1 MLLVVA
7 LLVTMS
13 ASAAA
18 RRYAKISRAWV
29 EHDVILDGQRGMKV
43 HLYLTVSGMKRRSV
57 SLTGEVTLDSDVAG
71 DDPEVI
77 YRCDGALMPSNDI
90 DTYLDYTLFVNYD
103 TGSWPEG
110 DHHYYLNV
118 LVTNTANG
126 EALNTPGST
135 ILDFSLKRGDDGSY
149 ISYDATVEEIKQRI
163 GYQPSTPAT
172 PATPAPAAPP
182 KPAPQ
187 AAPASVTTPKPV
199 QKATPSTPSTQEMTD
214 QQRLYI
220 SWMKDRIIKQLD
232 AGDGNYIVICTSSY
246 AHGPNKVT
254 DIFWV
259 PRDFRPYSSA
269 YKQLMATDKNIKCF
283 VNGIYVLKLINHTL
297 DDGREFST
305 VYICDR
311 DQLANGE
318 AWEYKNKNHPELPTH
333 YYMEEQRI
341 SSKAAAW
348 LQLLIEGKLTTMSFQ
363 GRNGIKMETTTRV
376 TLKAPR
382 RIPYGNS
389 PDKY

>member
-1 MLLVVA
+1 MLLMVA

-13 ASAAA
+13 ASTAA

-90 DTYLDYTLFVNYD
+90 DTYQDYTLFVNYD

-135 ILDFSLKRGDDGSY
+135 ILDFSMKRGDDGSY

-163 GYQPSTPAT
+163 GYQPSTPTT
-172 PATPAPAAPP
+172 PATPASVAPP

-187 AAPASVTTPKPV
+187 AAPAPVATPKPV
-199 QKATPSTPSTQEMTD
+199 QKTTPSPPSAQEMTD

-232 AGDGNYIVICTSSY
+232 AGDGNYIVICTSSI
-246 AHGPNKVT
+246 AFGPNKVT

-269 YKQLMATDKNIKCF
+269 YKQLMATDKNITCF
-283 VNGIYVLKLINHTL
+283 VDGIDVLKLINHTL

-318 AWEYKNKNHPELPTH
+318 AWEYKNKNHPEQPTH
-333 YYMEEQRI
+333 YYMEEHRI

-363 GRNGIKMETTTRV
+363 GRYGIKMETTTRV
-376 TLKAPR
+376 ALKAPR

>member
-1 MLLVVA
+1 MLLMVA

-90 DTYLDYTLFVNYD
+90 DTYQDYTLFVNYD

-135 ILDFSLKRGDDGSY
+135 ILDFSMKRGDDGSY

-163 GYQPSTPAT
+163 GYQPSTPTT
-172 PATPAPAAPP
+172 PATPASVAPP

-187 AAPASVTTPKPV
+187 AAPAPVATPKPV
-199 QKATPSTPSTQEMTD
+199 QKTTPSPPSAQEMTD

-232 AGDGNYIVICTSSY
+232 AGDGNYIVICTSSI
-246 AHGPNKVT
+246 AFGPNKVT

-269 YKQLMATDKNIKCF
+269 YKQLMATDKNITCF
-283 VNGIYVLKLINHTL
+283 VDGIYVLKLMNHTL

-318 AWEYKNKNHPELPTH
+318 AWEYKNKNHPEQPTH
-333 YYMEEQRI
+333 YYMEEHRI

-363 GRNGIKMETTTRV
+363 GRDGLKMETTTRV
-376 TLKAPR
+376 ALKAPR

-389 PDKY
+389 PDTY

>member
-1 MLLVVA
+1 MLLMVA

-90 DTYLDYTLFVNYD
+90 DTYQDYTLFVNYD
-103 TGSWPEG
+103 TGNWPEG

-135 ILDFSLKRGDDGSY
+135 ILDFSMKRGDDGSY

-163 GYQPSTPAT
+163 GYQPSTPTT
-172 PATPAPAAPP
+172 PATPAPVAPP
-182 KPAPQ
+182 KP
-187 AAPASVTTPKPV
+187 TP
-199 QKATPSTPSTQEMTD
+199 
-214 QQRLYI
+214 Y
-220 SWMKDRIIKQLD
+220 
-232 AGDGNYIVICTSSY
+232 
-246 AHGPNKVT
+246 
-254 DIFWV
+254 
-259 PRDFRPYSSA
+259 RP
-269 YKQLMATDKNIKCF
+269 C
-283 VNGIYVLKLINHTL
+283 
-297 DDGREFST
+297 
-305 VYICDR
+305 
-311 DQLANGE
+311 
-318 AWEYKNKNHPELPTH
+318 
-333 YYMEEQRI
+333 
-341 SSKAAAW
+341 
-348 LQLLIEGKLTTMSFQ
+348 
-363 GRNGIKMETTTRV
+363 
-376 TLKAPR
+376 
-382 RIPYGNS
+382 
-389 PDKY
+389 

>member
-1 MLLVVA
+1 MLLMVA

-43 HLYLTVSGMKRRSV
+43 HLNLTVSGMKRRSV

-77 YRCDGALMPSNDI
+77 YRCDGALMPSHDI
-90 DTYLDYTLFVNYD
+90 DTYQDYTLFVNYD

-163 GYQPSTPAT
+163 GYQPSTPTT
-172 PATPAPAAPP
+172 PATPAP
-182 KPAPQ
+182 
-187 AAPASVTTPKPV
+187 VTTPWPV

-232 AGDGNYIVICTSSY
+232 AGDGNYIVICTNSY

-363 GRNGIKMETTTRV
+363 GRDGLKMETTTRV

>member
-43 HLYLTVSGMKRRSV
+43 HLNLTVSGMKRRSV

-77 YRCDGALMPSNDI
+77 YRCDGALMPSHDI
-90 DTYLDYTLFVNYD
+90 DTYQDYTLFVNYD

-163 GYQPSTPAT
+163 GYQPSTPTT
-172 PATPAPAAPP
+172 PATPAPVAP
-182 KPAPQ
+182 
-187 AAPASVTTPKPV
+187 PKPV
-199 QKATPSTPSTQEMTD
+199 QKTTPSTPSAPEMTD

-232 AGDGNYIVICTSSY
+232 AGDGNYILICTSSI
-246 AHGPNKVT
+246 AFGPNKVT

-269 YKQLMATDKNIKCF
+269 YKQLMAPDKNIKCF
-283 VNGIYVLKLINHTL
+283 VDGIDVLKLINHTL
-297 DDGREFST
+297 ADGREFST

-318 AWEYKNKNHPELPTH
+318 AWEYKNKNHPEQPTH
-333 YYMEEQRI
+333 YYMEEHRI

-363 GRNGIKMETTTRV
+363 GRNGMKMETTTRV

>member
-1 MLLVVA
+1 MLLMVA

-29 EHDVILDGQRGMKV
+29 EHDVILNGQRGMKV

-77 YRCDGALMPSNDI
+77 YRCDGALMPSHDI

-135 ILDFSLKRGDDGSY
+135 ILDFSMKRGDDGSY

-163 GYQPSTPAT
+163 GYQPSTPTT
-172 PATPAPAAPP
+172 PATPAPVATP

-187 AAPASVTTPKPV
+187 AAPAPVATPKPV
-199 QKATPSTPSTQEMTD
+199 QKTTPLTQSAQEMTD

-232 AGDGNYIVICTSSY
+232 AGDGNYIVICTNSY

-269 YKQLMATDKNIKCF
+269 YKQLMATDKYIKCF

-318 AWEYKNKNHPELPTH
+318 AWEYKNKNHPEQPTH
-333 YYMEEQRI
+333 YYMEEHRI

-363 GRNGIKMETTTRV
+363 GRDGLKMETTTRV
-376 TLKAPR
+376 ALKAPR

-389 PDKY
+389 PDTY

>member
-1 MLLVVA
+1 MLLMVA
-7 LLVTMS
+7 LLMTMS

-90 DTYLDYTLFVNYD
+90 DTYQDYTLFVNYD

-135 ILDFSLKRGDDGSY
+135 ILDFSMKRGDDGSY

-163 GYQPSTPAT
+163 GYQPSTPTTPDT
-172 PATPAPAAPP
+172 PASVAPP

-187 AAPASVTTPKPV
+187 AAPAPVATPKPV
-199 QKATPSTPSTQEMTD
+199 QKTTPSTPSVQEMTD

-232 AGDGNYIVICTSSY
+232 AGDGNYIVICTSSI
-246 AHGPNKVT
+246 AFGPNKVT

-269 YKQLMATDKNIKCF
+269 YKQLMATDKNITCF
-283 VNGIYVLKLINHTL
+283 VDGIYVLKLINHTL

-318 AWEYKNKNHPELPTH
+318 AWEYKNKNHPEQPTH
-333 YYMEEQRI
+333 YYMEEHRI

-363 GRNGIKMETTTRV
+363 GRYGIKMETTTRV
-376 TLKAPR
+376 ALKAPR

>member
-1 MLLVVA
+1 MLLMVA

-90 DTYLDYTLFVNYD
+90 DTYQDYTLFVNYD

-135 ILDFSLKRGDDGSY
+135 ILDFSMKRGDDGSY
-149 ISYDATVEEIKQRI
+149 FSYDATVEEIKQRI
-163 GYQPSTPAT
+163 GYQPSTPTT
-172 PATPAPAAPP
+172 PATPAPVATP
-182 KPAPQ
+182 KPVPQ
-187 AAPASVTTPKPV
+187 AAPAPVATPKPV
-199 QKATPSTPSTQEMTD
+199 QKTTPSTPSVQEMTD

-269 YKQLMATDKNIKCF
+269 YKQLMATDKKITCF
-283 VNGIYVLKLINHTL
+283 VDGIYVLKLINHTL

-318 AWEYKNKNHPELPTH
+318 AWEYKNKNHPEQPTH

-363 GRNGIKMETTTRV
+363 GRDGLKMETTTRV
-376 TLKAPR
+376 ALKAPR

>member
-1 MLLVVA
+1 MLLMVA

-77 YRCDGALMPSNDI
+77 YRCDGALMPSHDI
-90 DTYLDYTLFVNYD
+90 DTYQDYTLFVNYD

-135 ILDFSLKRGDDGSY
+135 ILDFSLKPCDDGSY

-163 GYQPSTPAT
+163 GYQPSTPTT
-172 PATPAPAAPP
+172 PATPAPVATP

-187 AAPASVTTPKPV
+187 AAPAPVTTPKPV
-199 QKATPSTPSTQEMTD
+199 QKTTPLTQSAQEMTD

-220 SWMKDRIIKQLD
+220 SWKKDRIIKQLD
-232 AGDGNYIVICTSSY
+232 AGDGNYIVICTSSI
-246 AHGPNKVT
+246 ADGPNKVT

-363 GRNGIKMETTTRV
+363 GRDGLKMETTTRV
-376 TLKAPR
+376 ALKAPR

>member
-1 MLLVVA
+1 MLLMVS

-77 YRCDGALMPSNDI
+77 YRCDGALMPSHDI
-90 DTYLDYTLFVNYD
+90 DTYQDYTLFVNYD

-135 ILDFSLKRGDDGSY
+135 ILDFSMKRGDDGSY

-163 GYQPSTPAT
+163 GYQPSTPTT
-172 PATPAPAAPP
+172 PATTVPVAPP

-187 AAPASVTTPKPV
+187 AAPAPVATPKPV
-199 QKATPSTPSTQEMTD
+199 QKTTPSTPSVQEMTD

-232 AGDGNYIVICTSSY
+232 AGDGNYIVICTSSI
-246 AHGPNKVT
+246 AFGPNKVT

-318 AWEYKNKNHPELPTH
+318 AWEYKNKNHPEQPTH
-333 YYMEEQRI
+333 YYMEEHRI

-363 GRNGIKMETTTRV
+363 GRYGLKMETTTRV
-376 TLKAPR
+376 ALKAPR

>member
-1 MLLVVA
+1 MLLMVA

-29 EHDVILDGQRGMKV
+29 EHDVILNGQRGMKV

-90 DTYLDYTLFVNYD
+90 DTYQDYTLFVNYD

-172 PATPAPAAPP
+172 PATPAPVA
-182 KPAPQ
+182 
-187 AAPASVTTPKPV
+187 TPKPV
-199 QKATPSTPSTQEMTD
+199 QKTTPSTPSAQEMTD

-232 AGDGNYIVICTSSY
+232 AGDGNYILICTSSI
-246 AHGPNKVT
+246 AFGPNKVT

-269 YKQLMATDKNIKCF
+269 YKQLMATDKKIKVF
-283 VNGIYVLKLINHTL
+283 VDGIYVLKLINHTL

-318 AWEYKNKNHPELPTH
+318 AWEYKNKNHPEQPTH
-333 YYMEEQRI
+333 YYMEEHRI

-363 GRNGIKMETTTRV
+363 GRYGIKMETTTRV
-376 TLKAPR
+376 ALKAPR

>member
-1 MLLVVA
+1 MLLMVA

-77 YRCDGALMPSNDI
+77 YRCDGALMPSHDI

-103 TGSWPEG
+103 TGNWPEG

-135 ILDFSLKRGDDGSY
+135 ILDFSIKRGDDGSY
-149 ISYDATVEEIKQRI
+149 FSYDATVEEIKQRI
-163 GYQPSTPAT
+163 GYQPSTPTT
-172 PATPAPAAPP
+172 PATPAPAATP

-187 AAPASVTTPKPV
+187 AAPAPVATPKPV
-199 QKATPSTPSTQEMTD
+199 QKTTPLTQSAQEMTD

-232 AGDGNYIVICTSSY
+232 AGDGNYIVICTNSY

-363 GRNGIKMETTTRV
+363 GRDGLKMETTTRV
-376 TLKAPR
+376 ALKAPR

>member
-1 MLLVVA
+1 MLLMVA

-29 EHDVILDGQRGMKV
+29 EHDVILNGQRGMKV

-77 YRCDGALMPSNDI
+77 YRCDGALMPSHDI

-135 ILDFSLKRGDDGSY
+135 ILDFSMKRGDDGSY

-163 GYQPSTPAT
+163 GYQPSTPTT
-172 PATPAPAAPP
+172 PATPAPVATP

-187 AAPASVTTPKPV
+187 AAPAPVATPKPV
-199 QKATPSTPSTQEMTD
+199 QKTTPLTQSAQEMTD

-232 AGDGNYIVICTSSY
+232 AGDGNYIVICTNSY

-269 YKQLMATDKNIKCF
+269 YKQLMATDKYIKCF

-318 AWEYKNKNHPELPTH
+318 AWEYKNKNHPEQPTH
-333 YYMEEQRI
+333 YYMEEHRI

-363 GRNGIKMETTTRV
+363 GRDGLKMETTTRV
-376 TLKAPR
+376 ALKAPR

>member
-1 MLLVVA
+1 MLLMVA

-77 YRCDGALMPSNDI
+77 YRCDGALMPSHDI
-90 DTYLDYTLFVNYD
+90 DTYQDYTLFVNYD

-135 ILDFSLKRGDDGSY
+135 ILDFSMKRGDDGSY
-149 ISYDATVEEIKQRI
+149 ITYDATVEEIKQRI
-163 GYQPSTPAT
+163 GYQSSTPT
-172 PATPAPAAPP
+172 TSATPAPVATP

-187 AAPASVTTPKPV
+187 AAPAPVTTPKPV
-199 QKATPSTPSTQEMTD
+199 QKTTPSTPSAQEMTD

-220 SWMKDRIIKQLD
+220 SWKKDRIIKQLD
-232 AGDGNYIVICTSSY
+232 AGDGNYIVICTSSI
-246 AHGPNKVT
+246 ADGPNKVT

>member
-1 MLLVVA
+1 MLLMVA

-43 HLYLTVSGMKRRSV
+43 HLYLTVSGMKRHSV

-71 DDPEVI
+71 DTPEVI
-77 YRCDGALMPSNDI
+77 YSCYGALMPSHDI
-90 DTYLDYTLFVNYD
+90 DSYLDYTLFVNYD
-103 TGSWPEG
+103 TGNWPEG

-135 ILDFSLKRGDDGSY
+135 ILDFSMKRGDDGSY

-163 GYQPSTPAT
+163 GYQPSTPTTPDT
-172 PATPAPAAPP
+172 PASVAPP

-187 AAPASVTTPKPV
+187 AAPAPVATPKPV
-199 QKATPSTPSTQEMTD
+199 QKTTPSPPSAQEMTD

-232 AGDGNYIVICTSSY
+232 AGDGNYIVICTSSI
-246 AHGPNKVT
+246 AFGPNKVT

-269 YKQLMATDKNIKCF
+269 YKQLMATDKNITCF
-283 VNGIYVLKLINHTL
+283 VDGIYVLKLINHTL

-318 AWEYKNKNHPELPTH
+318 AWEYKNKNHPEQPTH
-333 YYMEEQRI
+333 YYMEEHRI

-363 GRNGIKMETTTRV
+363 GRYGIKMETTTRV
-376 TLKAPR
+376 ALKAPR

>member
-1 MLLVVA
+1 MLLMVA

-77 YRCDGALMPSNDI
+77 YRCDGALMPSHDI
-90 DTYLDYTLFVNYD
+90 DTYLDYILFVNYD

-135 ILDFSLKRGDDGSY
+135 ILDFSMKRGDDGSY
-149 ISYDATVEEIKQRI
+149 FSYDATVEEIKQRI
-163 GYQPSTPAT
+163 GYQPSTPTT
-172 PATPAPAAPP
+172 PATPAPVATP

-187 AAPASVTTPKPV
+187 AAPAPVTTPKPV
-199 QKATPSTPSTQEMTD
+199 QKTTPSTPSAQEMTD

-220 SWMKDRIIKQLD
+220 SWKKDRIIKQLD
-232 AGDGNYIVICTSSY
+232 AGDGNYIVICTSSI
-246 AHGPNKVT
+246 ADGPNKVT

-269 YKQLMATDKNIKCF
+269 YKQLMAPDKNIKCF

-363 GRNGIKMETTTRV
+363 GRNGMKMETTTRV
-376 TLKAPR
+376 ALKAPR

>member
-1 MLLVVA
+1 MLLMVA

-77 YRCDGALMPSNDI
+77 YRCDGALMPSHDI
-90 DTYLDYTLFVNYD
+90 DTYQDYTLFVNYD

-135 ILDFSLKRGDDGSY
+135 ILDFSMKRGDDGSY

-163 GYQPSTPAT
+163 GYQPSTPTT
-172 PATPAPAAPP
+172 PATPVPVATP

-187 AAPASVTTPKPV
+187 AAPAPVATPKPV
-199 QKATPSTPSTQEMTD
+199 QKSTPSTPSAQEMTD

-220 SWMKDRIIKQLD
+220 SWKKDRIIKQLD
-232 AGDGNYIVICTSSY
+232 AGDGNYIVICTSSI
-246 AHGPNKVT
+246 ADGPNKVT

-363 GRNGIKMETTTRV
+363 GRDGLKMETTTRV

>member
-1 MLLVVA
+1 MLLMVA

-13 ASAAA
+13 GSAAA

-77 YRCDGALMPSNDI
+77 YRCDGALMPSHDI

-103 TGSWPEG
+103 TGSWLEG

-135 ILDFSLKRGDDGSY
+135 ILDFSMKRGDDGSY

-163 GYQPSTPAT
+163 GYQPSTPTT
-172 PATPAPAAPP
+172 PATPAPVA
-182 KPAPQ
+182 
-187 AAPASVTTPKPV
+187 TPKPV
-199 QKATPSTPSTQEMTD
+199 QKTTPSTPSVQEMTD

-269 YKQLMATDKNIKCF
+269 YKQLMATDKGITCF

-318 AWEYKNKNHPELPTH
+318 AWEYKNKNHPEQPTH
-333 YYMEEQRI
+333 YYMEEHRI

-363 GRNGIKMETTTRV
+363 GRNGMKMETTTRV
-376 TLKAPR
+376 ALKAPR

-389 PDKY
+389 PDTY

>member
-1 MLLVVA
+1 MLLMVA

-13 ASAAA
+13 ASAAV

-57 SLTGEVTLDSDVAG
+57 SLTGEITLDSDLAG

-77 YRCDGALMPSNDI
+77 YRCDGALMPSHDI
-90 DTYLDYTLFVNYD
+90 DTYQDYTLFVNYD

-135 ILDFSLKRGDDGSY
+135 ILDFSMKRGDDGSY

-163 GYQPSTPAT
+163 GYQPSTPTT
-172 PATPAPAAPP
+172 PATPASVAPP

-187 AAPASVTTPKPV
+187 AAPAPVATPKPV
-199 QKATPSTPSTQEMTD
+199 QKTTPSPPSAQEMTD

-232 AGDGNYIVICTSSY
+232 AGDGNYIVICTSSI
-246 AHGPNKVT
+246 AFGPNKVT

-269 YKQLMATDKNIKCF
+269 YKQLMATDKKIKVF
-283 VNGIYVLKLINHTL
+283 VDGIYVLKLINHTL

-318 AWEYKNKNHPELPTH
+318 AWEYKNKNHPEQPTH
-333 YYMEEQRI
+333 YYMEEHRI

-363 GRNGIKMETTTRV
+363 GRYGIKMETTTRV
-376 TLKAPR
+376 ALKAPR

>member
-1 MLLVVA
+1 MLLMVA

-43 HLYLTVSGMKRRSV
+43 HLNLTVSGMKRRSV

-77 YRCDGALMPSNDI
+77 YRCDGALMPSHDI
-90 DTYLDYTLFVNYD
+90 DTYQDYTLFVNYD

-163 GYQPSTPAT
+163 GYQPSTPTT
-172 PATPAPAAPP
+172 PATPAPVATP

-187 AAPASVTTPKPV
+187 AAPAPVATPKPV
-199 QKATPSTPSTQEMTD
+199 QKTTPLTQSAQEMTD

-232 AGDGNYIVICTSSY
+232 AGDGNYIVICTNSY

-269 YKQLMATDKNIKCF
+269 YKQLMATDKKIKVF
-283 VNGIYVLKLINHTL
+283 VDGIDVLKLINHTL
-297 DDGREFST
+297 ADGREFST

-318 AWEYKNKNHPELPTH
+318 AWEYKNKNHPEQPTH
-333 YYMEEQRI
+333 YYMEEHRI

-363 GRNGIKMETTTRV
+363 GRDGLKMETTTRV
-376 TLKAPR
+376 ALKAPR

>member
-1 MLLVVA
+1 MLLMVA

-43 HLYLTVSGMKRRSV
+43 HLNLTVSGMKRRSV

-77 YRCDGALMPSNDI
+77 YRCDGALMPSHDI
-90 DTYLDYTLFVNYD
+90 DTYQDYTLFVNYD

-149 ISYDATVEEIKQRI
+149 FSYDATVEEIKQRI
-163 GYQPSTPAT
+163 GYQPSTPTT
-172 PATPAPAAPP
+172 PATPAPVATP

-187 AAPASVTTPKPV
+187 AAPAPVATPKPV
-199 QKATPSTPSTQEMTD
+199 QKTTPLTQSAQEMTD

-220 SWMKDRIIKQLD
+220 SWKKDRIIKQLD
-232 AGDGNYIVICTSSY
+232 AGDGNYIVICTNSI
-246 AHGPNKVT
+246 ADGPNKVT

>member
-1 MLLVVA
+1 MLLMVA

-29 EHDVILDGQRGMKV
+29 EHDVILNGQRGMKV

-77 YRCDGALMPSNDI
+77 YRCDGALMPSHDI
-90 DTYLDYTLFVNYD
+90 NTYQDYTLFVNYD

-135 ILDFSLKRGDDGSY
+135 ILDFSLKRDDDGSY

-163 GYQPSTPAT
+163 GYQPSTPTT
-172 PATPAPAAPP
+172 PATPASVATP

-187 AAPASVTTPKPV
+187 AAPAPVTTPKPV
-199 QKATPSTPSTQEMTD
+199 QKTTPSTPSAQEMTD

-232 AGDGNYIVICTSSY
+232 AGDGNYIVICTSSI
-246 AHGPNKVT
+246 ADGPNKVT

-376 TLKAPR
+376 ALKAPR

>member
-1 MLLVVA
+1 MLFMVA

-43 HLYLTVSGMKRRSV
+43 HLNLTVSGMKRRSV

-77 YRCDGALMPSNDI
+77 YRCDGALMPSHDI
-90 DTYLDYTLFVNYD
+90 DTYMDYTLFVNYD

-135 ILDFSLKRGDDGSY
+135 ILDFSMKRGDDGSY
-149 ISYDATVEEIKQRI
+149 FSYDATVEEIKQRI
-163 GYQPSTPAT
+163 GYQPSTTTT
-172 PATPAPAAPP
+172 PATPAPVATPR
-182 KPAPQ
+182 PAPQ
-187 AAPASVTTPKPV
+187 AAPAPVTTPKPV
-199 QKATPSTPSTQEMTD
+199 QKTTPSTPSVQEMTD

-269 YKQLMATDKNIKCF
+269 YKQLMATDKKNTCF
-283 VNGIYVLKLINHTL
+283 VDGIDVLKLINHTL

-318 AWEYKNKNHPELPTH
+318 AWEYKNKNHPEQPTH

-363 GRNGIKMETTTRV
+363 GRNGLKMETTTRV
-376 TLKAPR
+376 ALKAPR

>member
-1 MLLVVA
+1 
-7 LLVTMS
+7 
-13 ASAAA
+13 
-18 RRYAKISRAWV
+18 
-29 EHDVILDGQRGMKV
+29 
-43 HLYLTVSGMKRRSV
+43 
-57 SLTGEVTLDSDVAG
+57 
-71 DDPEVI
+71 
-77 YRCDGALMPSNDI
+77 MPSNDI
-90 DTYLDYTLFVNYD
+90 DTYQDYTLFVNYD

-135 ILDFSLKRGDDGSY
+135 ILDFSMKRGDDGSY

-163 GYQPSTPAT
+163 GYQPSTPTT
-172 PATPAPAAPP
+172 PATPAPVATP

-187 AAPASVTTPKPV
+187 AAPAPVATPKPV
-199 QKATPSTPSTQEMTD
+199 QKTTPLTQSAQEMTD

-232 AGDGNYIVICTSSY
+232 AGDGNYIVICTNSY

-269 YKQLMATDKNIKCF
+269 YKQLMATDKYIKVF
-283 VNGIYVLKLINHTL
+283 VDGIDVLKLINHTL
-297 DDGREFST
+297 ADGREFST

-318 AWEYKNKNHPELPTH
+318 AWEYKNKNHPEQATH
-333 YYMEEQRI
+333 YYMEEHRI

-363 GRNGIKMETTTRV
+363 GRDGLKMETTTRV
-376 TLKAPR
+376 ALKAPR

>member
-1 MLLVVA
+1 MLLMVA

-90 DTYLDYTLFVNYD
+90 DTYQDYTLFVNYD

-135 ILDFSLKRGDDGSY
+135 ILDFSLKPCDDGSY

-163 GYQPSTPAT
+163 GYQPSTPTT

-187 AAPASVTTPKPV
+187 AAPAPVATPKPV
-199 QKATPSTPSTQEMTD
+199 QKTTPSTPSTQEMTD

-269 YKQLMATDKNIKCF
+269 YKQLMAPDKKITCF
-283 VNGIYVLKLINHTL
+283 VDGIYVLKLINHTL

-318 AWEYKNKNHPELPTH
+318 AWEYKNKNHPEQPTH

-363 GRNGIKMETTTRV
+363 GRDGLKMETTTRV
-376 TLKAPR
+376 ALKAPR

-389 PDKY
+389 PDTY

>member
-1 MLLVVA
+1 MLLMVA

-71 DDPEVI
+71 DAPEVI
-77 YRCDGALMPSNDI
+77 YRCDGALMPSHDI
-90 DTYLDYTLFVNYD
+90 DTYQDYTLFVNYD

-135 ILDFSLKRGDDGSY
+135 ILDFSLKCGDDGSY

-163 GYQPSTPAT
+163 GYQPSTPTT

-187 AAPASVTTPKPV
+187 AAPAPVTTPKPV

-232 AGDGNYIVICTSSY
+232 AGDGNYIVICTNSY

-269 YKQLMATDKNIKCF
+269 YKQLMATDKKITCF
-283 VNGIYVLKLINHTL
+283 VDGIDVLKLINHTL

-363 GRNGIKMETTTRV
+363 GRDGLKMETTTRV
-376 TLKAPR
+376 ALKAPR

>member
-1 MLLVVA
+1 MLLMVA

-29 EHDVILDGQRGMKV
+29 EHDVILNGQRGMKV
-43 HLYLTVSGMKRRSV
+43 HLNLTVSGMKRRSV

-77 YRCDGALMPSNDI
+77 YRCDGALMPSHDI
-90 DTYLDYTLFVNYD
+90 DTYQDYTLFVNYD

-163 GYQPSTPAT
+163 GYQPSTPTT
-172 PATPAPAAPP
+172 PAIPAPVA
-182 KPAPQ
+182 
-187 AAPASVTTPKPV
+187 TPKPV
-199 QKATPSTPSTQEMTD
+199 QKTTPSTPSAPEMTD

-232 AGDGNYIVICTSSY
+232 AGDGNYILICTSSI
-246 AHGPNKVT
+246 AFGPNKVT

-269 YKQLMATDKNIKCF
+269 YKQLIAPDKNIKCF
-283 VNGIYVLKLINHTL
+283 VDGIDVLKLINHTL
-297 DDGREFST
+297 ADGREFST

-318 AWEYKNKNHPELPTH
+318 AWEYKNKNHPEQPTH
-333 YYMEEQRI
+333 YYMEEHRI

-363 GRNGIKMETTTRV
+363 GRNGLKMETTTRV

>member
-1 MLLVVA
+1 MLLMVA

-71 DDPEVI
+71 DDPDVI
-77 YRCDGALMPSNDI
+77 YRCDGALMPSHDI

-103 TGSWPEG
+103 TGNWPEG

-118 LVTNTANG
+118 LVINTANG

-135 ILDFSLKRGDDGSY
+135 ILDFSMKRGDDGSY
-149 ISYDATVEEIKQRI
+149 FSYDATVEEIKQRI
-163 GYQPSTPAT
+163 GYQPSTPTT
-172 PATPAPAAPP
+172 PATPAPVATP

-187 AAPASVTTPKPV
+187 AAPAPVTTPKQV
-199 QKATPSTPSTQEMTD
+199 QKTTPSTPSAQEMTD

-269 YKQLMATDKNIKCF
+269 YKQLMATDKGITCF
-283 VNGIYVLKLINHTL
+283 VDGIYVLKLINHTL

-318 AWEYKNKNHPELPTH
+318 AWEYKNKNHPSLATH
-333 YYMEEQRI
+333 YYMEEHRI

-363 GRNGIKMETTTRV
+363 GRNGLKMETTTRV
-376 TLKAPR
+376 ALKAPR

-389 PDKY
+389 PDTY

>member
-1 MLLVVA
+1 MLLMVA

-77 YRCDGALMPSNDI
+77 YRCDGALMPSHNI
-90 DTYLDYTLFVNYD
+90 DTYQDYTLFVNYD

-135 ILDFSLKRGDDGSY
+135 ILDFSMKRGDDGSY

-163 GYQPSTPAT
+163 GYQPSTPTT
-172 PATPAPAAPP
+172 PATPVPVATP

-187 AAPASVTTPKPV
+187 AAPAPVATPKPV
-199 QKATPSTPSTQEMTD
+199 QKSTPSTPSAQEMTD

-232 AGDGNYIVICTSSY
+232 AGDGNYIVICTSSI
-246 AHGPNKVT
+246 AFGPNKVT

>member
-1 MLLVVA
+1 MLLMVA

-77 YRCDGALMPSNDI
+77 YRCDGALMPSHDI

-103 TGSWPEG
+103 TGNWPEG

-163 GYQPSTPAT
+163 GYQPSTPTT
-172 PATPAPAAPP
+172 PATPASVAPP

-187 AAPASVTTPKPV
+187 AAPAPVATPKPV
-199 QKATPSTPSTQEMTD
+199 QKTTPSPPSAQEMTD

-232 AGDGNYIVICTSSY
+232 AGDGNYIVICTSSI
-246 AHGPNKVT
+246 AFGPNKVT

-269 YKQLMATDKNIKCF
+269 YKQLMATDKNITCF
-283 VNGIYVLKLINHTL
+283 VDGIYVLKLINHTL

-318 AWEYKNKNHPELPTH
+318 AWEYKNKNHPEQPTH
-333 YYMEEQRI
+333 YYMEEHRI

-348 LQLLIEGKLTTMSFQ
+348 LQLLIE
-363 GRNGIKMETTTRV
+363 
-376 TLKAPR
+376 
-382 RIPYGNS
+382 
-389 PDKY
+389 

>member
-29 EHDVILDGQRGMKV
+29 EHDVILNGQRGMKV

-77 YRCDGALMPSNDI
+77 YRCDGALMPSHDI
-90 DTYLDYTLFVNYD
+90 DTYLDYILFVNYD
-103 TGSWPEG
+103 TGNWPEG

-126 EALNTPGST
+126 EALNAPGST

-149 ISYDATVEEIKQRI
+149 FSYDATVEEIKQRI
-163 GYQPSTPAT
+163 GYQPSTPTT
-172 PATPAPAAPP
+172 PATTAPVATP

-187 AAPASVTTPKPV
+187 AAPAPVTTPKPV
-199 QKATPSTPSTQEMTD
+199 QKTTPSTPSAQEMTD

-363 GRNGIKMETTTRV
+363 GRYGIKMETTTRV

>member
-1 MLLVVA
+1 MLLMVA

-29 EHDVILDGQRGMKV
+29 EHDVILNGQRGMKV

-77 YRCDGALMPSNDI
+77 YRCDGALMPSHDI

-135 ILDFSLKRGDDGSY
+135 ILDFSMKRGDDGSY

-163 GYQPSTPAT
+163 GYQPSTPTT
-172 PATPAPAAPP
+172 PATPASVAPP

-187 AAPASVTTPKPV
+187 AAPAPVATPKPV
-199 QKATPSTPSTQEMTD
+199 QKTTPSPPSAQEMTD

-232 AGDGNYIVICTSSY
+232 AGDGNYIVICTSSI
-246 AHGPNKVT
+246 ASGPNKVT

-269 YKQLMATDKNIKCF
+269 YKQLMATDKYIKVF
-283 VNGIYVLKLINHTL
+283 VDGIYVLKLINHTL

-318 AWEYKNKNHPELPTH
+318 AWEYKNKNHPEQPTH
-333 YYMEEQRI
+333 YYMEEHRI

-363 GRNGIKMETTTRV
+363 GRYGIKMETTTRV
-376 TLKAPR
+376 ALKAPR

-389 PDKY
+389 HDKY

>member
-1 MLLVVA
+1 MLLMVA

-29 EHDVILDGQRGMKV
+29 EHDVILNGQRGIKV

-77 YRCDGALMPSNDI
+77 YRCYGALMPSNDI
-90 DTYLDYTLFVNYD
+90 DTYQDYTLFVNYD

-135 ILDFSLKRGDDGSY
+135 ILDFSMKRGDDGSY

-163 GYQPSTPAT
+163 GYQPSTPTT
-172 PATPAPAAPP
+172 PATPASVAPP

-187 AAPASVTTPKPV
+187 AAPAPVATPKPV
-199 QKATPSTPSTQEMTD
+199 QKTTPSPPSAQEMTD

-232 AGDGNYIVICTSSY
+232 AGDGNYIVICTSSI
-246 AHGPNKVT
+246 ASGPNKVT

-269 YKQLMATDKNIKCF
+269 YKQLMATDKKIKVF
-283 VNGIYVLKLINHTL
+283 VDGIYVLKLINHTL

-318 AWEYKNKNHPELPTH
+318 AWEYKNKNHPEQPTH
-333 YYMEEQRI
+333 YYMEEHRI

-363 GRNGIKMETTTRV
+363 GRYGIKMETTTRV
-376 TLKAPR
+376 ALKAPR

>member
-1 MLLVVA
+1 MLLMVA

-77 YRCDGALMPSNDI
+77 YRCDGALMPSHDI
-90 DTYLDYTLFVNYD
+90 DTYQDYTLFVNYD

-163 GYQPSTPAT
+163 GYQPSTPTT

-187 AAPASVTTPKPV
+187 AALAPVTTPKPV
-199 QKATPSTPSTQEMTD
+199 QKTTPSTPSAQEMTD

-232 AGDGNYIVICTSSY
+232 AGDGNYIVICTSSI
-246 AHGPNKVT
+246 ASGPNKVT

-269 YKQLMATDKNIKCF
+269 YKQLMATDKKIKVF
-283 VNGIYVLKLINHTL
+283 VDGIYVLKLINHTL
-297 DDGREFST
+297 ADGREFST

-318 AWEYKNKNHPELPTH
+318 AWEYKNKNHPEQPTH
-333 YYMEEQRI
+333 YYMEEHRI

-363 GRNGIKMETTTRV
+363 WRDGLKMETTTRV
-376 TLKAPR
+376 ALKAPR

>member
-1 MLLVVA
+1 MLLMVA

-43 HLYLTVSGMKRRSV
+43 HLNLTVSGMKRRSV

-77 YRCDGALMPSNDI
+77 YRCDGALMPSHDI
-90 DTYLDYTLFVNYD
+90 DTYQDYTLFVNYD

-135 ILDFSLKRGDDGSY
+135 ILDFSMKRGDDGSY

-163 GYQPSTPAT
+163 GYQPSTPTT
-172 PATPAPAAPP
+172 PATTVPVATP
-182 KPAPQ
+182 KPTPQ
-187 AAPASVTTPKPV
+187 AAPAPVATPKPV
-199 QKATPSTPSTQEMTD
+199 QKTTPSTPSAQEMTD

-232 AGDGNYIVICTSSY
+232 AGDGNYIVICTSSI
-246 AHGPNKVT
+246 AFGPNKVT

-269 YKQLMATDKNIKCF
+269 YKQLMATDKKIKVF
-283 VNGIYVLKLINHTL
+283 VDGIYVLKLINHTL
-297 DDGREFST
+297 ADGREFST

-318 AWEYKNKNHPELPTH
+318 AWEYKNKNHPEQPTH
-333 YYMEEQRI
+333 YYMEEHRI

-363 GRNGIKMETTTRV
+363 GRYGIKMETTTRV
-376 TLKAPR
+376 ALKAPR

>member
-1 MLLVVA
+1 MNTSSLSFAVRTGLLLMVA
-7 LLVTMS
+7 LLMTMS

-77 YRCDGALMPSNDI
+77 YRCDGALMPSHDI
-90 DTYLDYTLFVNYD
+90 DTYQDYTLFVNYD

-135 ILDFSLKRGDDGSY
+135 ILDFSMKRGDDGSY

-163 GYQPSTPAT
+163 GYQPSTPTT
-172 PATPAPAAPP
+172 PATPAPVAP
-182 KPAPQ
+182 
-187 AAPASVTTPKPV
+187 PKPV
-199 QKATPSTPSTQEMTD
+199 QKTTPSTPSAPEMTD

-232 AGDGNYIVICTSSY
+232 AGDGNYILICTSSI
-246 AHGPNKVT
+246 AFGPNKVT

-269 YKQLMATDKNIKCF
+269 YKQLMAPDKNIKCF
-283 VNGIYVLKLINHTL
+283 VDGIDVLKLINHTL
-297 DDGREFST
+297 ADGREFST

-318 AWEYKNKNHPELPTH
+318 AWEYKNKNHPEQPTH
-333 YYMEEQRI
+333 YYMEEHRI

-363 GRNGIKMETTTRV
+363 GRNGMKMETTTRV

>member
-1 MLLVVA
+1 MLLMVA

-43 HLYLTVSGMKRRSV
+43 HLNLTVSGMKRRSV

-90 DTYLDYTLFVNYD
+90 DTYQDYTLFVNYD
-103 TGSWPEG
+103 AGSWPEG

-135 ILDFSLKRGDDGSY
+135 ILDFSLKRGDDGFY

-163 GYQPSTPAT
+163 GYQPSTPTT
-172 PATPAPAAPP
+172 PATPAPVA
-182 KPAPQ
+182 
-187 AAPASVTTPKPV
+187 TPKPV
-199 QKATPSTPSTQEMTD
+199 QKTTPSPPSAQEMTD

-232 AGDGNYIVICTSSY
+232 AGDGNYIVICTSSI
-246 AHGPNKVT
+246 AFGPNKVT

-269 YKQLMATDKNIKCF
+269 YKQLMATDKKNKVF
-283 VNGIYVLKLINHTL
+283 VDGIYVLKLINHTL

-318 AWEYKNKNHPELPTH
+318 AWEYKNKNHPEQPTH
-333 YYMEEQRI
+333 YYMEEHRI

-363 GRNGIKMETTTRV
+363 GRYGIKMETTTRV
-376 TLKAPR
+376 ALKAPR

>member
-1 MLLVVA
+1 
-7 LLVTMS
+7 
-13 ASAAA
+13 
-18 RRYAKISRAWV
+18 
-29 EHDVILDGQRGMKV
+29 MKV

-77 YRCDGALMPSNDI
+77 YRCDGALMPSYDI

-103 TGSWPEG
+103 TGNWPEG

-135 ILDFSLKRGDDGSY
+135 ILDFSMKRGDDGSY
-149 ISYDATVEEIKQRI
+149 FSYDATVEEIKQRI
-163 GYQPSTPAT
+163 GYQPSTPIT
-172 PATPAPAAPP
+172 PATPAPVATPR
-182 KPAPQ
+182 PAPQ
-187 AAPASVTTPKPV
+187 AAPAPVTTPKPVPQAAPAPVTTPKPV
-199 QKATPSTPSTQEMTD
+199 QKATPSTPSVQEMTD

-269 YKQLMATDKNIKCF
+269 YKQLMATDKGITCF
-283 VNGIYVLKLINHTL
+283 VDGIDVLKLVNHTL

-318 AWEYKNKNHPELPTH
+318 AWEYKNKNHPEQPTH

-363 GRNGIKMETTTRV
+363 GRNGLKMETTTRV
-376 TLKAPR
+376 ALKAPR

>member
-1 MLLVVA
+1 MLLMVA

-29 EHDVILDGQRGMKV
+29 EHDVILNGQRGMKV

-77 YRCDGALMPSNDI
+77 YRCDGALMPSHDI
-90 DTYLDYTLFVNYD
+90 DTYQDYTLFVNYD

-163 GYQPSTPAT
+163 GYQPSTPTT
-172 PATPAPAAPP
+172 PATPAPVAP
-182 KPAPQ
+182 
-187 AAPASVTTPKPV
+187 PKPV
-199 QKATPSTPSTQEMTD
+199 QKTTPSTPSAPEMTD

-232 AGDGNYIVICTSSY
+232 AGDGNYILICTSSI
-246 AHGPNKVT
+246 AFGPNKVT

-269 YKQLMATDKNIKCF
+269 YKQLMAPDKNIKCF
-283 VNGIYVLKLINHTL
+283 VDGIDVLKLINHTL
-297 DDGREFST
+297 ADGREFST

-318 AWEYKNKNHPELPTH
+318 AWEYKNKNHPEQPTH
-333 YYMEEQRI
+333 YYMEEHRI

-363 GRNGIKMETTTRV
+363 GRNGMKMETTTRV
-376 TLKAPR
+376 ALKAPR

-389 PDKY
+389 PDTY